1 MSHQVL
7 QCTAQ
12 FANMLTL
19 CDMNMTF
26 VITDNSFS
34 PWQQQSSQYNFGIH
48 VLPRVPKKH
57 RYSATFQSA
66 KGPSIYDV
74 HMEGGGGQAQMDAC
88 GQGEG
93 VQPHVD
99 VHTSYCL
106 LLMQRS
112 WRLFLPEFVINLMV
126 VLIAFTS
133 LG

>member
-1 MSHQVL
+1 MNHQVP

-48 VLPRVPKKH
+48 VLPRVPKEH

-66 KGPSIYDV
+66 KGHPFMTSTRR
-74 HMEGGGGQAQMDAC
+74 
-88 GQGEG
+88 GEG
-93 VQPHVD
+93 VRLRWTHVD
-99 VHTSYCL
+99 GGRGSSPMWTSTQKIKIRVY
-106 LLMQRS
+106 
-112 WRLFLPEFVINLMV
+112 
-126 VLIAFTS
+126 
-133 LG
+133 